1 MVTWPMAT
9 RSIMAVP
16 FPAAG
21 RAASELELLGNDLL
35 HDLGGAAPDGHEAR
49 VAEEALDRVLAHVP
63 VAAVELYAVIRD
75 LLGHVRGEELDHG
88 DLLHH
93 VNALGE
99 RAAGGVGQGP
109 PRLDEGGE
117 IG

>member
-21 RAASELELLGNDLL
+21 RAASELKLLGDDLL

-49 VAEEALDRVLAHVP
+49 VAEEAFDRVLAHVT
-63 VAAVELYAVIRD
+63 VAAVELHAVVGD
-75 LLGHVRGEELDHG
+75 LLGHVCGEELDHG
-88 DLLHH
+88 DLLHRI
-93 VNALGE
+93 NALGE
-99 RAAGGVGQGP
+99 FEAGGVGQGP
-109 PRLDEGGE
+109 SRLDAG
-117 IG
+117 